1 MVTEQARNPRP
12 NHFALSAIAFS
23 LLLVIGSGC
32 NTTRFL
38 DKEKGEMFLVENEIV
53 FERADGKVKN
63 KSNLEYELLQIALQK
78 PNKKFFGVPRQY
90 FYYTS
95 TDTLDKTPF
104 GMSGERVKK
113 RLLAEEPAIL
123 DTSLVDQSVDLMRAH
138 LQNKGYFFANVWK
151 EIVVNKKKTK
161 ARVKYH
167 VQPDGRFTI
176 DSLWYVSKDT
186 AVKELL
192 DSVKHLSVLQP
203 GSPIDKNLYQQEVS
217 RITTFLRDNGY
228 AYFYPQYIS
237 NLQGR
242 DSSNALL
249 KADVE
254 LEILL
259 PPGKQR
265 HQVYHIGDVYIDP
278 DFDPFV
284 GNAHKKDTVI
294 NGFHFLLE
302 KNERFKVKP
311 RTILSSLF
319 FAPGNL
325 YRQSEIDNS
334 IRQLSGLGVFRPPSF
349 RFEEDS
355 IETGKLN
362 FTILL
367 TPNKKWEIGADF
379 DISTTERKNLG
390 SSDLLG
396 LSFSPSLRNRNF
408 LRGAELFAFNTD
420 LGIELAF
427 PSGSRSLINTVD
439 FRLQADLYLP
449 RLANYLGIWNGL
461 TKSGILSQRTWQDMR
476 QKATSRFS
484 SSYNLLI
491 LLDNYRLQFANISY
505 GYDYPKSLK
514 NRYLINHMG
523 FDLLVPEV
531 TPNSRFDTLLQ
542 GQPLLRN
549 SFSRQFISGIIFRDL
564 TWIHTS
570 TTNANTNHWYFRGTV
585 DLSGLEA
592 MAGNSLY
599 KLVSNNE
606 ADLRFFGIDFSH
618 YMKLEGDLR
627 RNWVFSPNRSLVARA
642 NIGFATPYYQ
652 SSTVPYVKQF
662 YVGGPYSL
670 RGWYARSL
678 GPGLYKDPLTEDR
691 SQRNLY
697 YQSGDIKIE
706 FNLEYRFLL
715 MRPAN
720 LFNLYGA
727 FFIDAGNVWTRKE
740 DEGRPGSQFAL
751 TRQLQDGAIV
761 QDNFLREMAIGSGFG
776 TRWDFTYF
784 ILRLDLGVP
793 LRNNYPDPAR
803 SNSYWNQVAQLGF
816 KDVIF
821 NLGLGYPF

>member
-1 MVTEQARNPRP
+1 
-12 NHFALSAIAFS
+12 
-23 LLLVIGSGC
+23 
-32 NTTRFL
+32 
-38 DKEKGEMFLVENEIV
+38 MFLIENEIV
-53 FERADGKVKN
+53 FERADGKIKN
-63 KSNLEYELLQIALQK
+63 KSNLEYELLQIARQK
-78 PNKKFFGVPRQY
+78 PNKKFFGIPRQY
-90 FYYTS
+90 FYYNS
-95 TDTLDKTPF
+95 RDTLDKTSF
-104 GMSGERVKK
+104 GLSGERVKR

-123 DTSLVDQSVDLMRAH
+123 DTALIYESVDLMKSH
-138 LQNKGYFFANVWK
+138 LQNKGYFFAKVWS

-186 AVKELL
+186 AIKKLL
-192 DSVKHLSVLQP
+192 DSVKYLSVLKP
-203 GSPIDKNLYQQEVS
+203 GSPIDRQLYQQEVT

-242 DSSNALL
+242 DSSNTRLTAH
-249 KADVE
+249 VE

-259 PPGKQR
+259 PQGKEK
-265 HQVYHIGDVYIDP
+265 HQAYRIGEIYIDP
-278 DFDPFV
+278 NFDPFT
-284 GNAHKKDTVI
+284 GNVHKQDTLI
-294 NGFHFLLE
+294 NGIHFLYE

-311 RTILSSLF
+311 RTILNSLF
-319 FAPGNL
+319 FTPGEI

-334 IRQLSGLGVFRPPSF
+334 VRQLSGLGVFRPPSF

-355 IETGKLN
+355 IESDKLN

-408 LRGAELFAFNTD
+408 LRGAELFVFNTD

-427 PSGSRSLINTVD
+427 PGGSRSLINTVD
-439 FRLQADLYLP
+439 FRMQADLYLP
-449 RLANYLGIWNGL
+449 RLADYLGIWRKL
-461 TKSGILSQRTWQDMR
+461 SKSRILSNRTYRDMR

-484 SSYNLLI
+484 SSYNLLV

-505 GYDYPKSLK
+505 GYDYQQSLK

-523 FDLLVPEV
+523 FDLLVPEI

-542 GQPLLRN
+542 GQPLLKN
-549 SFSRQFISGIIFRDL
+549 SFSRQFISGIIVRDL

-570 TTNANTNHWYFRGTV
+570 SANTNTNHWYFRGTV

-592 MAGNSLY
+592 MAANSIY
-599 KLVSNNE
+599 QLVSKNDNE
-606 ADLRFFGIDFSH
+606 LQFFNIDFSH
-618 YMKLEGDLR
+618 YLKLELDMR
-627 RNWVFSPNRSLVARA
+627 RNWIFSPNRSLVARA
-642 NIGFATPYYQ
+642 NIGFATPYYH

-691 SQRNLY
+691 TQRNLF

-706 FNLEYRFLL
+706 FNLEYRFFL

-727 FFIDAGNVWTRKE
+727 IFIDAGNVWTRQE
-740 DEGRPGSQFAL
+740 DENRIGSQFAL
-751 TRQLQDGAIV
+751 TRAYSDGVIV
-761 QDNFLREMAIGSGFG
+761 QDNFIREMALGSGFG
-776 TRWDFTYF
+776 TRWDFNYF
-784 ILRLDLGVP
+784 ILRLDLGIP
-793 LRNNYPDPAR
+793 LRNNYPDASR
-803 SNSYWNQVAQLGF
+803 SNTYWKELSNLGF

>member
-1 MVTEQARNPRP
+1 MK
-12 NHFALSAIAFS
+12 HYFS
-23 LLLVIGSGC
+23 KFLPVNSGTTLLTLCLLLAIGTGC

-38 DKEKGEMFLVENEIV
+38 DKERGEMFLVANEIV
-53 FERADGKVKN
+53 FEKADGKVKN

-90 FYYTS
+90 FYYTA

-104 GMSGERVKK
+104 GLSGERVKK

-123 DTSLVDQSVDLMRAH
+123 DTALVEQSVDIMRAH
-138 LQNKGYFFANVWK
+138 LQNKGYFFAKVWS
-151 EIVVNKKKTK
+151 EISVNRKKTK
-161 ARVKYH
+161 ATVKYH

-176 DSLWYVSKDT
+176 DSVWYVSKDT
-186 AVKELL
+186 AIKELL
-192 DSVKHLSVLQP
+192 DSVKHLSFLQP

-242 DSSNALL
+242 DSSNTLL
-249 KADVE
+249 TADIE

-259 PPGKQR
+259 PPGKEK
-265 HQVYHIGDVYIDP
+265 HQVYHIGEIYIDP
-278 DFDPFV
+278 DFDPYT
-284 GNAHKKDTVI
+284 GNAYKQDTVI
-294 NGFHFLLE
+294 NGIHFLLG

-311 RTILSSLF
+311 KTILNSLF
-319 FAPGNL
+319 FEPGSL

-334 IRQLSGLGVFRPPSF
+334 VRQLSGLGVFRPPSF

-427 PSGSRSLINTVD
+427 PSGFRSLINTVD

-449 RLANYLGIWNGL
+449 RFTNYFGIWKGL
-461 TKSGILSQRTWQDMR
+461 WKSGILSEHAYQEMR

-491 LLDNYRLQFANISY
+491 LLDNYRLQFANITY
-505 GYDYPKSLK
+505 GFDFQKSLN

-549 SFSRQFISGIIFRDL
+549 SFSRQFISGILFRDL

-570 TTNANTNHWYFRGTV
+570 STSSNANYWYFRGTV

-592 MAGNSLY
+592 MAGNSLV
-599 KLVSNNE
+599 KLVANTNN
-606 ADLRFFGIDFSH
+606 DLQFFGIDFSH
-618 YMKLEGDLR
+618 YLKLETDLR
-627 RNWVFSPNRSLVARA
+627 HNWVFSPNRQLVARA
-642 NIGFATPYYQ
+642 NVGFATPYYQ

-678 GPGLYKDPLTEDR
+678 GPGLYKDPLTDDR
-691 SQRNLY
+691 TQRNLF

-727 FFIDAGNVWTRKE
+727 VFIDAGNVWTRKE
-740 DEGRPGSQFAL
+740 DEGRPGSQFAF
-751 TRQLQDGAIV
+751 TRRFQDGAIV
-761 QDNFLREMAIGSGFG
+761 QDNFLREMAVGSGFG

-793 LRNNYPDPAR
+793 LRNNYPDSSR
-803 SNSYWNQVAQLGF
+803 SNTYWNEFSKLGF